1 MPKVDSSI
9 LSKKD
14 KILSDIEKI
23 IDPKNVLSHT
33 DEIRP
38 YETDA
43 LAAYK
48 QAPLLVVL
56 PETVKEVSEILKYCN
71 DNKLPINTVFMKKQK
86 VNMNKTYN
94 PYKNFDLTT
103 NNQAFKYGKIY
114 VDYAS
119 KIIEK
124 YIYNEF
130 EKDLLVLQKEA
141 KERLNEA
148 RTEADEPLVK

>member
-56 PETVKEVSEILKYCN
+56 PETVKESLIFCSRFEDGAWVKGRTFEENKEKVLMLEVSIRY
-71 DNKLPINTVFMKKQK
+71 KLCFSQH
-86 VNMNKTYN
+86 
-94 PYKNFDLTT
+94 FL
-103 NNQAFKYGKIY
+103 
-114 VDYAS
+114 
-119 KIIEK
+119 
-124 YIYNEF
+124 
-130 EKDLLVLQKEA
+130 
-141 KERLNEA
+141 
-148 RTEADEPLVK
+148 

>member
-71 DNKLPINTVFMKKQK
+71 DNKIKVVPRGAGTGLSGGSLPLEDCILFFVGNSIFIFVPGVYRLF
-86 VNMNKTYN
+86 
-94 PYKNFDLTT
+94 LR
-103 NNQAFKYGKIY
+103 ILI
-114 VDYAS
+114 S
-119 KIIEK
+119 KIFF
-124 YIYNEF
+124 NELF
-130 EKDLLVLQKEA
+130 SNFK
-141 KERLNEA
+141 
-148 RTEADEPLVK
+148 